1 MMDDLHDHD
10 PEVLSEAMY
19 RLAAELRDR
28 GGAVVGEQPAVRPKA
43 LYLTPEQLDE
53 ARRLAGIHV
62 RPLKTVAA
70 TRSSGPAIEH
80 SAPQEPCGLWDDLE

>member
-1 MMDDLHDHD
+1 MGDLHGED
-10 PEVLSEAMY
+10 PEAIAEGLR
-19 RLAAELRDR
+19 RLAAELRDS
-28 GGAVVGEQPAVRPKA
+28 GVPVVGERPAVRPKA
-43 LYLTPEQLDE
+43 LYLTPEQLAE

-70 TRSSGPAIEH
+70 TRSRGPAIEH